1 MPDRL
6 RAALAGQERP
16 TLPMIFAHGT
26 RLLQTPLDAA
36 ELRIV
41 VAGSATTDLVARAI
55 AVGCALEGL
64 SAAVEQAP
72 FGAWRQE
79 ALNPDSALHRRS
91 PQLVVLVTDWR
102 EAVAALPLDAP
113 DAAVA
118 ASVSA
123 IVAGFRAAWD
133 AIGRTGARI
142 IQHLP
147 GLPPTR
153 LAGIAELRCP
163 ASPRRQVEA
172 VRAGLLAAGPEIV
185 FVDAAPLAADARG
198 WFSAKLAFGQN
209 MLVEYVPLFRAAL
222 RTATGR
228 GKKLLALDLDNTLW
242 GGVIGDDGVEGIRL
256 GPDTPAG
263 EAFAAFQSHAR
274 ALAARGIV
282 LAVCSKNDP
291 AIAALGFAHPHTVL
305 ARSDFA
311 AFECSWSDK
320 AGGLER
326 IAQALNLGLESIVF
340 ADDNPAE
347 CALVRERLPQVA
359 VVELGPDPADF
370 IERLEAGRWFE
381 LQSLGADDLAR
392 GAAYQARAGAQ
403 AAQEQSADLGA
414 FLQGLAMRGHVGI
427 AGPGALARVA
437 QLENKTNQFNLTT
450 RRYDEAAVR
459 AFAARDDALVLAGTL
474 ADRFG
479 DHGLVSSVIALA
491 EGDAPRIESWLM
503 SCRVFSRSFEQFV
516 MRSIV
521 AEARRRG
528 LARIVGEHVP
538 SPKNGVVADLFER
551 LGFARRD
558 DAPGWSRATDIDTDD
573 LVTFVADS

>member
-6 RAALAGQERP
+6 RAALAGQKRP
-16 TLPMIFAHGT
+16 TLPIIFAHGT
-26 RLLQTPLDAA
+26 RLLRMTPDAA
-36 ELRIV
+36 DLRVV
-41 VAGSATTDLVARAI
+41 VAGSATTDLAARAI

-64 SAAVEQAP
+64 SASVEQAP

-79 ALNPDSALHRRS
+79 ALNPDSALHRRP
-91 PQLVVLVTDWR
+91 PQLAVLVTDWR

-113 DAAVA
+113 DQAVA
-118 ASVSA
+118 AAVSET
-123 IVAGFRAAWD
+123 VAGFRAVWD
-133 AIGRTGARI
+133 AIGGSGARI

-147 GLPPTR
+147 ALPPAR
-153 LAGIAELRCP
+153 LTGIAELRCP

-185 FVDAAPLAADARG
+185 FLDTAPLAVDARG
-198 WFSAKLAFGQN
+198 WFSAKLPFAQE

-228 GKKLLALDLDNTLW
+228 AKKVLALDLDHTLW
-242 GGVIGDDGVEGIRL
+242 GGVIGDDGVDGLTL

-282 LAVCSKNDP
+282 LAACSKNDP
-291 AIAALGFAHPHTVL
+291 AIAALGFTHPHAVL

-326 IAQALNLGLESIVF
+326 IAATLNLGLESIVF

-347 CALVRERLPQVA
+347 CALVRERLPQVT
-359 VVELGPDPADF
+359 VVELGDDPAAF
-370 IERLEAGRWFE
+370 VERLEAGCWFD
-381 LQSLGADDLAR
+381 LQSLGAEDLVR
-392 GAAYQARAGAQ
+392 GAAYQARAAAQ
-403 AAQEQSADLGA
+403 AAQGRHTDLAA
-414 FLQGLAMRGHVGI
+414 FLQGLAMHGHVGI
-427 AGPGALARVA
+427 AEPGALARVA

-459 AFAARDDALVLAGTL
+459 AFAARDDALVMVGTL

-479 DHGLVSSVIALA
+479 DHGMVSSVIAQA
-491 EGDAPRIESWLM
+491 EGDALHIESWLM

-528 LARIVGEHVP
+528 LSRIVGEHVP